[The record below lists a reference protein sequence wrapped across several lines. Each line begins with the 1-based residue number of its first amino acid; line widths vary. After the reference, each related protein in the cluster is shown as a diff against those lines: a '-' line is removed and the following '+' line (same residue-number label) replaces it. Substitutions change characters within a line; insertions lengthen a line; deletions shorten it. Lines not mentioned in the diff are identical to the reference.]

1 MVEGVPMRK
10 VDSIYP
16 LIPMVSWSPLPTSRA
31 LQRRTEVSPGG
42 QKGTIKQIP
51 YWSESW
57 SNHPGH
63 PNLDD
68 MTKQK
73 QKRQVWEE
81 VIGTRFPKARGR
93 GGSILS
99 CLCSLHQAEL
109 SGVFRQGRQ
118 WHLVCPDSREA
129 VGTGSTDQA

>member
-1 MVEGVPMRK
+1 MRK
-10 VDSIYP
+10 MDSIYP

-73 QKRQVWEE
+73 QKRQVCGRRSSGQGFRKPEGEE
-81 VIGTRFPKARGR
+81 DQSCHAYAVFTKQSYQGSFVR
-93 GGSILS
+93 GGN
-99 CLCSLHQAEL
+99 
-109 SGVFRQGRQ
+109 
-118 WHLVCPDSREA
+118 
-129 VGTGSTDQA
+129 GT